1 LNTKRGI
8 EIGNSDKFESY
19 LKNIFLTNIFWQN
32 YIFYDFD
39 LEKKEIIHWWHQKSM
54 RWLNYIKLN
63 MIENEDFVFFV
74 LLWWMFDSP
83 GNNDVQRD
91 VHHLNTLTWK
101 RVKSCTLQFDQFI

>member
-54 RWLNYIKLN
+54 RWLN
-63 MIENEDFVFFV
+63 
-74 LLWWMFDSP
+74 
-83 GNNDVQRD
+83 
-91 VHHLNTLTWK
+91 
-101 RVKSCTLQFDQFI
+101 